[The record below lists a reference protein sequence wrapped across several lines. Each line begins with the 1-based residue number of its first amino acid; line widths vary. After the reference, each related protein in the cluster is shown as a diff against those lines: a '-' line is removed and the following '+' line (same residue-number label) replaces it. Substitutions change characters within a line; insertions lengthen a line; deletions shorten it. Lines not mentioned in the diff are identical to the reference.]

1 MSRLLL
7 KMKDIQSVFIR
18 HTVLTHVA
26 KDDVLRLLRTIK
38 PETQKKLGKTYRSLT
53 PRRLQYQM
61 YDIPPGQMAYSGI
74 SNVLNFCKNKLYD
87 PSKRTVRLSINIDG
101 LPLYRSSKVDL
112 WPILGRIEEK
122 KIFPIAVYAGK
133 KNRDAAI
140 CI

>member
-1 MSRLLL
+1 
-7 KMKDIQSVFIR
+7 
-18 HTVLTHVA
+18 
-26 KDDVLRLLRTIK
+26 
-38 PETQKKLGKTYRSLT
+38 
-53 PRRLQYQM
+53 M

-133 KNRDAAI
+133 KKPRCSNLYLKTFVEEVLQLKRDGIKIHGRDVQI
-140 CI
+140 CYSQNAF